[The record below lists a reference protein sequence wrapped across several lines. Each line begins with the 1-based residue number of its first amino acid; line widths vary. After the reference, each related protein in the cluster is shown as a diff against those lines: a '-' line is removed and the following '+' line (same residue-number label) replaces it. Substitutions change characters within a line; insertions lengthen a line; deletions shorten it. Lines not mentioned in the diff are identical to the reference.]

1 MVDEKTRPSDRR
13 GDPVAL
19 ADAMPRILIAEERS
33 DALAADWV
41 MRIGLAVEAGHP
53 RFPRYA
59 FARTIRE
66 GLFEARRA
74 RRVVRGLEGVESA
87 LETEEAG
94 LSRAAATRPDPVR
107 SRISRLLIVA
117 SDGSPRFYRSVERL
131 RDRFETRLEVLTLE
145 CDETAL
151 GEAVFG
157 GGRRARALMID
168 HKDAVSRFLTII
180 CDDLE
185 EGLEEPRDPNGKGGS

>member
-1 MVDEKTRPSDRR
+1 LTDEQIRASDRR
-13 GDPVAL
+13 GDAVAL

-33 DALAADWV
+33 EALAEDWV
-41 MRIGLAVEAGHP
+41 RRVGLAVDEGHP
-53 RFPRYA
+53 RFPRYP
-59 FARTIRE
+59 FARTIRD

-74 RRVVRGLEGVESA
+74 RRVIRGLEGAEST

-107 SRISRLLIVA
+107 SRISRLLIIA
-117 SDGSPRFYRSVERL
+117 SDGSPRFYRNVERL
-131 RDRFETRLEVLTLE
+131 RERFETRLEVLTLD

-157 GGRRARALMID
+157 ADRRARALMID

-180 CDDLE
+180 CDALE
-185 EGLEEPRDPNGKGGS
+185 EEGDPNSESVL